1 MQAHSTRSS
10 AQALYRVFVGP
21 ALSSLPPS
29 RHLGQQALVANT
41 CTTLP
46 TPQQRQLH
54 RRPFSTT
61 TPLHTKTR
69 APVQRSQKWD
79 EEITARLIQLVD
91 PETGNLLDNGAPRT
105 RWDVLNSLDPKTH
118 RLVQL
123 SPNPTPAEEERFR
136 RGDVDGGANPRSGGY
151 WDARAANGYGA
162 FVPVCKVVS
171 KKEQYDLERRKKAAN
186 KERVKEGSK
195 AQSMKTLELNWA
207 IDANDLQH
215 RLDRIGEFLADGRRV
230 EVVLAAKKRG
240 RKATVQECGQVV
252 KKIEECVTGV
262 EGASVMKALTGKM
275 GSFATIMLQGKVGK
289 SQAHG
294 VDLAQTE
301 DPAEAKEC
309 VQSEAEMQVKLRP
322 ELPRRVL

>member
-1 MQAHSTRSS
+1 MQAHTTRSS

-21 ALSSLPPS
+21 ALTSLLPN
-29 RHLGQQALVANT
+29 RHLGQQALVANS
-41 CTTLP
+41 CTPLP
-46 TPQQRQLH
+46 VDQQRY
-54 RRPFSTT
+54 RRQRSFSTT
-61 TPLHTKTR
+61 TPLHTRTR

-105 RWDVLNSLDPKTH
+105 RWDVLNSLDTKTH

-123 SPNPTPAEEERFR
+123 SPDPTPAEEERFR
-136 RGDVDGGANPRSGGY
+136 RGGVDEGVNPRSGGY
-151 WDARAANGYGA
+151 WDTRGGNGYGA
-162 FVPVCKVVS
+162 FVPVCKIVS
-171 KKEQYDLERRKKAAN
+171 KKEQYDLERRKKSAN

-215 RLDRIGEFLADGRRV
+215 RLDRIGEFLSEGRRV

-240 RKATVQECGQVV
+240 RKATVQECEQVV
-252 KKIEECVTGV
+252 KKIEACVAGV

-275 GSFATIMLQGKVGK
+275 GAFATIMLQGRMGK
-289 SQAHG
+289 SQVG
-294 VDLAQTE
+294 GTDLAQPE
-301 DPAEAKEC
+301 DPAEAKG
-309 VQSEAEMQVKLRP
+309 A
-322 ELPRRVL
+322 